1 MDKQWKRSLCLL
13 AVLLVTA
20 LTVIPVRAATTSGS
34 LRITLTD
41 RQGRPAGAALLFA
54 EGMPFKPD
62 LPSKDTEI
70 LHFFQ
75 KACQNFVKI
84 TVPVSTPSH

>member
-41 RQGRPAGAALLFA
+41 RQGRPA
-54 EGMPFKPD
+54 K
-62 LPSKDTEI
+62 KDGEKTSPI
-70 LHFFQ
+70 SFDRH
-75 KACQNFVKI
+75 
-84 TVPVSTPSH
+84 